1 MLSMT
6 SDKAHSQQKK
16 GILVSGGTGVMGSR
30 LVHAL
35 VKSGWEVRVL
45 TLPNDP
51 LVSRLKGVDC
61 DIFYGDIQDAHSLK
75 GAFKGI
81 DTVYHLAAIIIAQD
95 PALFKK
101 ININGTENMVKEA
114 ASAGVRHF
122 IYVSSASVVYPLAT
136 PYSRSKRECEK
147 IVKEQKAMH
156 YTIVRPTLV
165 YEKNGGLEFMMFMDY
180 LLKYPV
186 VPFIGRGRALKNPVD
201 VNDLMKGLIALAGN
215 EKCFGKIYNFSGGK
229 AISIWD
235 LGHLMLG
242 YKGKRKPFLPIPVW
256 ICRLLAAGMKRVM
269 KKPLL
274 TWNVIAGITQDANLD
289 HSSATEDIGYN
300 PVGIHEGL
308 KKYFSDRA

>member
-1 MLSMT
+1 MT
-6 SDKAHSQQKK
+6 TAKENSQQKK

-30 LVHAL
+30 VVHAL
-35 VKSGWEVRVL
+35 VKSGWKVRVL

-51 LVSRLKGVDC
+51 LVSRLEGVDC
-61 DIFYGDIQDAHSLK
+61 DIFYADIQDAHFFK
-75 GAFKGI
+75 GAFNGI
-81 DTVYHLAAIIIAQD
+81 DTVYHLAAIILSQD

-122 IYVSSASVVYPLAT
+122 IYVSSASVVYPQSTA
-136 PYSRSKRECEK
+136 YSRSKRECER
-147 IVKEQKAMH
+147 IVKEQQAMR

-201 VNDLMKGLIALAGN
+201 VDDLMKGLIALAGN
-215 EKCFGKIYNFSGGK
+215 EKCFGKIYNFSGGE

-242 YKGKRKPFLPIPVW
+242 YKGKRKLFIPIPVW
-256 ICRLLAAGMKRVM
+256 ICKLLAAGMKLVM

-300 PVGIHEGL
+300 PVGIREGL
-308 KKYFSDRA
+308 KKYFLDRD

>member
-1 MLSMT
+1 L
-6 SDKAHSQQKK
+6 
-16 GILVSGGTGVMGSR
+16 GSR

-35 VKSGWEVRVL
+35 VKSGWKVRVL

-61 DIFYGDIQDAHSLK
+61 DIFYGDVQDAHSLK

-101 ININGTENMVKEA
+101 ININGTKNMVKEA
-114 ASAGVRHF
+114 ASARVRHF
-122 IYVSSASVVYPLAT
+122 IFVSSASVVYPLGT
-136 PYSRSKRECEK
+136 PYSRSKRECER
-147 IVKEQKAMH
+147 IVKEQETMS

-201 VNDLMKGLIALAGN
+201 VKDLMKGLIALAGN
-215 EKCFGKIYNFSGGK
+215 EKCFGKIYNFSGGE

-235 LGHLMLG
+235 LGHLMLE
-242 YKGKRKPFLPIPVW
+242 YKGKRKLFIPIPVW
-256 ICRLLAAGMKRVM
+256 ICRLLAAGMAMVM

-289 HSSATEDIGYN
+289 HSLATKDMGYN

-308 KKYFSDRA
+308 KKYFSDRS

>member
-1 MLSMT
+1 MT
-6 SDKAHSQQKK
+6 SDKAHSQQKG

-35 VKSGWEVRVL
+35 VKSGWKVRVL

-51 LVSRLKGVDC
+51 FVSRLKGVDC
-61 DIFYGDIQDAHSLK
+61 DIFYADIQDAHSLK

-122 IYVSSASVVYPLAT
+122 IYVSSASVVYPLGT
-136 PYSRSKRECEK
+136 PYSRSKRECER
-147 IVKEQKAMH
+147 IVREKQAMH

-201 VNDLMKGLIALAGN
+201 VDDLMKGLIALAGN
-215 EKCFGKIYNFSGGK
+215 EKCFGKIYNLSGGE

-242 YKGKRKPFLPIPVW
+242 YKGKRKLFIPIPVW
-256 ICRLLAAGMKRVM
+256 ICRLLAAGMARGM

-289 HSSATEDIGYN
+289 HSLATRDLGYN
-300 PVGIHEGL
+300 PVGIREGL
-308 KKYFSDRA
+308 KKYFSD

>member
-1 MLSMT
+1 MT
-6 SDKAHSQQKK
+6 SDKAHSQQKG
-16 GILVSGGTGVMGSR
+16 GILVSGGTGVMGLR

-35 VKSGWEVRVL
+35 VQSGWKVRVL

-51 LVSRLKGVDC
+51 LVSRLEGVDC

-122 IYVSSASVVYPLAT
+122 IYVSSASVVYPLGT
-136 PYSRSKRECEK
+136 PYSRSKRECER
-147 IVKEQKAMH
+147 IVKEQTAMQ

-186 VPFIGRGRALKNPVD
+186 VPFIGRGRALKKPVD
-201 VNDLMKGLIALAGN
+201 VDDLMKGLIALAGN
-215 EKCFGKIYNFSGGK
+215 EKCFGKIYNLSGGE

-242 YKGKRKPFLPIPVW
+242 YKGKRKLFIPIPVW
-256 ICRLLAAGMKRVM
+256 ICRLLAAGMARGM

-289 HSSATEDIGYN
+289 HSLAIRDLGYN
-300 PVGIHEGL
+300 PVGIREGL
-308 KKYFSDRA
+308 KKYFSD

>member
-1 MLSMT
+1 MT
-6 SDKAHSQQKK
+6 SAKANSQQKK

-35 VKSGWEVRVL
+35 VKSGWKVRVL

-61 DIFYGDIQDAHSLK
+61 DILYGDIQDAHSLK
-75 GAFKGI
+75 GAFNGI

-95 PALFKK
+95 PALFTK

-122 IYVSSASVVYPLAT
+122 ILVSSASVVYPLET
-136 PYSRSKRECEK
+136 PYSRSKIECER
-147 IVKEQKAMH
+147 IVKEQKAMQ
-156 YTIVRPTLV
+156 YSIVRPTLV

-180 LLKYPV
+180 LMKYPV

-201 VNDLMKGLIALAGN
+201 VNDIMKGLIALAGN
-215 EKCFGKIYNFSGGK
+215 EKCFNKIYNFSGGE
-229 AISIWD
+229 AISIRD

-242 YKGKRKPFLPIPVW
+242 YKGKRKLFIPIPVW
-256 ICRLLAAGMKRVM
+256 ICRLLAAGMEMLM

-300 PVGIHEGL
+300 PVGIREGL
-308 KKYFSDRA
+308 RKYFPDRD

>member
-1 MLSMT
+1 MT
-6 SDKAHSQQKK
+6 SDKAHSQQKG

-35 VKSGWEVRVL
+35 VQSGWKVRVL

-51 LVSRLKGVDC
+51 LVSRLEGVDC
-61 DIFYGDIQDAHSLK
+61 DIFYADIQDAHSLK

-122 IYVSSASVVYPLAT
+122 IYVSSASVVYPLGT
-136 PYSRSKRECEK
+136 PYSRSKRECER
-147 IVKEQKAMH
+147 IVREQKAMQ

-215 EKCFGKIYNFSGGK
+215 EKCFGKIYNFSGGE

-242 YKGKRKPFLPIPVW
+242 YKGKRKLFIPIPVW
-256 ICRLLAAGMKRVM
+256 ICRLLAAGMAMVM

-308 KKYFSDRA
+308 KKYFLDRA